1 MARWSSK
8 KRVLEHEHSRFWM
21 PQLIDTPEPNL
32 MREIFPYEEV
42 PLIDFDNR
50 IIPIDPAEDM
60 FITDTTF
67 RDGQQ
72 ARPPYTVSQI
82 GTIFDLLH
90 RLSGPN
96 GVVRQAEFFLY
107 TAKDREALDLCRS
120 KDYEYPGI
128 TGWIRA
134 VESDLNLVAE
144 MGIGETGIL
153 TSVSDYH
160 IFLKLQLDRK
170 TALNKYLNIVR
181 TALDKGIIP
190 RCHFEDIT
198 RADIYGF
205 CIPFAM
211 ELMKLREESGVDI
224 KVRLCD
230 TLGFGITYPGAALPR
245 SVPKLVRAFIDDAG
259 VPGHLLEWHGHNDFH
274 KVLVNA
280 STAWL
285 YGCSGVNG
293 TLLGFG
299 ERTGNAPIEGLLLE
313 YIGLHGDTQGIDT
326 TAITD
331 MAEYFQREL
340 GYRIPP
346 NYPFVGEEFNAT
358 RAGIHADGLVKHE
371 EIYNVFD
378 TRRLLNRPI
387 SIIITDKS
395 GIASVA
401 YWVNTRLRLEG
412 DRRLDKRHPGIVK
425 IYKRIMQEYDQGRNT
440 SISTE
445 ELERWARRYLP
456 EFFVSEFDRLKQR
469 ARALAAH
476 LVEEVVESDAIKSME
491 PERQEPVLQT
501 LVDLNPFIQY
511 VYVVDGEGCKI
522 TRNITHIVD
531 KAKYE
536 SARVGDD
543 LSDRP
548 WFIEPMRNGQVHVT
562 DFYTSRY
569 TGALCITV
577 SAPITNVSDEIVGVL
592 GIDIRFEDLAKMEED
607 ETSRGAAP

>member
-1 MARWSSK
+1 MARWNSK
-8 KRVLEHEHSRFWM
+8 KRVLEHEHSMFWK
-21 PQLIDTPEPNL
+21 PQLIDTAEPNL
-32 MREIFPYEEV
+32 MREIFPYTEV
-42 PLIDFDNR
+42 PRIDFDNR
-50 IIPIDPAEDM
+50 IIPIDPADDI

-72 ARPPYTVSQI
+72 ARPPYTVAQI
-82 GTIFDLLH
+82 GAIFDLMH
-90 RLSGPN
+90 RLSGPH
-96 GVVRQAEFFLY
+96 GVIRQAEFFLY
-107 TAKDREALDLCRS
+107 TKKDRDALDLCRS
-120 KDYEYPGI
+120 KGYAYPAI

-134 VESDLNLVAE
+134 VEADLDLVAQME
-144 MGIGETGIL
+144 VPETGIL

-160 IFLKLQLDRK
+160 IFLKLQLNRK
-170 TALNKYLNIVR
+170 TALKKYLDIVR
-181 TALDKGIIP
+181 AALDKGIIP

-198 RADIYGF
+198 RSDIHGF
-205 CIPFAM
+205 CVPFAI
-211 ELMKLREESGVDI
+211 ELTKLREESGVDI

-230 TLGFGITYPGAALPR
+230 TMGFGISYPGAALPR

-259 VPGHLLEWHGHNDFH
+259 IPGHLLEWHGHNDFH

-299 ERTGNAPIEGLLLE
+299 ERTGNTPVEGLLIE
-313 YIGLHGDTQGIDT
+313 YMGLRGDGHGIDT

-331 MAEYFQREL
+331 MAEYFQKEL

-358 RAGIHADGLVKHE
+358 RAGIHADGLVKDQ
-371 EIYNVFD
+371 EIYNIFD
-378 TRRLLNRPI
+378 TQLLLNRPI
-387 SIIITDKS
+387 SIIISDKS
-395 GIASVA
+395 GIAGVA

-412 DRRLDKRHPGIVK
+412 DRYIDKRHPGIVK
-425 IYKRIMQEYDQGRNT
+425 MYKRIMREYDQGRNT

-445 ELERWARRYLP
+445 EMERWARRYLP
-456 EFFVSEFDRLKQR
+456 EYFVSEFDRLKQR

-476 LVEEVVESDAIKSME
+476 LVEEVVENEAIKSMQ
-491 PERQEPVLQT
+491 PERQEPILQT
-501 LVDLNPFIQY
+501 LLDLNPFIQY
-511 VYVVDGEGCKI
+511 IYVVNAEGHKI

-531 KAKYE
+531 KARYE
-536 SARVGDD
+536 SARVGDE

-548 WFIEPMRNGQVHVT
+548 WFIEPMRNGKVHVT

-577 SAPITNVSDEIVGVL
+577 SAPITDDSDDITGVL
-592 GIDIRFEDLAKMEED
+592 GIDIRFEDLTKMEED
-607 ETSRGAAP
+607 EGS

>member
-1 MARWSSK
+1 MARWNTK
-8 KRVLEHEHSRFWM
+8 KRVLDHEHSSFWRHE
-21 PQLIDTPEPNL
+21 LVDVREPNL

-42 PLIDFDNR
+42 PRIDFDHM
-50 IIPIDPAEDM
+50 ILPIDPADDM

-72 ARPPYTVSQI
+72 ARPPYSVKQI
-82 GTIFDLLH
+82 ETIFDLLH
-90 RLSGPN
+90 RLSGPE
-96 GVVRQAEFFLY
+96 GVIRQSEFFLY
-107 TAKDREALDLCRS
+107 TQKDRQALDICMS
-120 KDYEYPGI
+120 KGCKYPQI

-134 VESDLNLVAE
+134 VEEDLKLVSE
-144 MGIGETGIL
+144 CGLQETGIL
-153 TSVSDYH
+153 TSISDYH
-160 IFLKLQLDRK
+160 IFLKLKTDRKGALKKYLHIVQAALDR
-170 TALNKYLNIVR
+170 
-181 TALDKGIIP
+181 GITP

-211 ELMKLREESGVDI
+211 ELMRLRQESGIDI
-224 KVRLCD
+224 KIRLCD
-230 TLGFGITYPGAALPR
+230 TLGFGVTFPGAALPR
-245 SVPKLVRAFIDDAG
+245 SVPKLVRAFIDEAG

-285 YGCSGVNG
+285 YGCSGANG

-299 ERTGNAPIEGLLLE
+299 ERTGNAPIEGLIFE
-313 YIGLHGDTQGIDT
+313 YIGLKGSRDAIDT
-326 TAITD
+326 TAVTD
-331 MAEYFQREL
+331 IAEYFQSEL

-371 EIYNVFD
+371 EIYNIFD
-378 TRRLLNRPI
+378 TQLILRRPI

-395 GIASVA
+395 GVASIA
-401 YWVNTRLRLEG
+401 YWVNTRLKLDA
-412 DRRLDKRHPGIVK
+412 DRRLDKRHPGILR
-425 IYKRIMQEYDQGRNT
+425 IYKRVMHEYEQGRNT
-440 SISTE
+440 SISNE

-456 EFFVSEFDRLKQR
+456 EYFVSEFDRLKQK
-469 ARALAAH
+469 AYTLAAH
-476 LVEEVVESDAIKSME
+476 MVEEVVESDVIKSMD
-491 PERQEPVLQT
+491 PARQEPALQA
-501 LVDLNPFIQY
+501 LLDLNPFIQY
-511 VYVVDGEGCKI
+511 IYVTDREGQKV

-531 KAKYE
+531 KSRYE
-536 SARVGDD
+536 SAKIGED

-548 WFIEPMRNGQVHVT
+548 WFIEPMKDGKVHVT

-577 SAPITNVSDEIVGVL
+577 SAPIRNEFEEIVGIL
-592 GIDIRFEDLAKMEED
+592 GIDIRFEDLAKMEENAD
-607 ETSRGAAP
+607 T

>member
-1 MARWSSK
+1 MSRWSSK
-8 KRVLEHEHSRFWM
+8 KRVLEHEHSKFWKHT
-21 PQLIDTPEPNL
+21 LVDVPEPNL
-32 MREIFPYEEV
+32 IREVFPYDEV
-42 PLIDFDNR
+42 PRIDFDHK
-50 IIPIDPAEDM
+50 IMPIDPAEDI

-72 ARPPYTVSQI
+72 ARPPYTVKQI
-82 GTIFDLLH
+82 EVIFDLLS
-90 RLSGPN
+90 RLAGPN
-96 GVVRQAEFFLY
+96 GVIRQSEFFLY
-107 TAKDREALDLCRS
+107 TEKDRQALDVCVS
-120 KDYEYPGI
+120 KGYEFPKI

-134 VESDLNLVAE
+134 VENDLQLVKDS
-144 MGIGETGIL
+144 GLDETGIL

-160 IFLKLQLDRK
+160 IFLKLKLDR
-170 TALNKYLNIVR
+170 TAALNKYLNIVR
-181 TALDKGIIP
+181 AALDKGIKP

-205 CIPFAM
+205 CVPFAT
-211 ELMKLREESGVDI
+211 ELMRLREESGIDI
-224 KVRLCD
+224 KIRLCD
-230 TLGFGITYPGAALPR
+230 TMGFGITYPGSALPR

-259 VPGHLLEWHGHNDFH
+259 VPGELLEWHGHNDFH

-285 YGCSGVNG
+285 YGCAGANG

-299 ERTGNAPIEGLLLE
+299 ERTGNAPIEGLIIE
-313 YIGLHGDTQGIDT
+313 YIGLRGGTNGIDT

-331 MAEYFQREL
+331 IAEYFQSEL

-371 EIYNVFD
+371 EIYNIFD
-378 TRRLLNRPI
+378 THKLLKRPI

-395 GIASVA
+395 GVAGVA
-401 YWVNTRLRLEG
+401 YWVNTRLHLEG
-412 DRRLDKRHPGIVK
+412 DRRLDKRHPGLMK
-425 IYKRIMQEYDQGRNT
+425 MYKRVMREYEQGRNT
-440 SISTE
+440 SISNE

-456 EFFVSEFDRLKQR
+456 EYFVSEFDLLKQK
-469 ARALAAH
+469 AYALAAH
-476 LVEEVVESDAIKSME
+476 LVEEVVESDAVKSMDHL
-491 PERQEPVLQT
+491 RQEPVLQT
-501 LVDLNPFIQY
+501 LLELNPFIQY
-511 VYVVDGEGCKI
+511 SYITDSEGRKI

-536 SARVGDD
+536 SAKIGED

-548 WFIEPMRNGQVHVT
+548 WFIEPMKDGKVHVT

-577 SAPITNVSDEIVGVL
+577 SAPIRSEADEIVGIL
-592 GIDIRFEDLAKMEED
+592 GIDMRFEDLAKMEEN
-607 ETSRGAAP
+607 GNV